1 VQYAVRTEC
10 NYGYLIGL
18 AACPPNSVLGAFKM
32 KFVYELRGILVA
44 AIVLTTGAAVQ
55 AAPILYNVDA
65 TCRSAG
71 SFVCA
76 DVGLTDGD
84 AVGGS
89 ITFDDTNFASGASL
103 DTNDVLSFDVT
114 FGAHTLTDM
123 TSAGFLF
130 FGTLDTDGSTFS
142 IFNFR
147 AAEVL
152 FPDRGKFFSIT
163 DGDSGTI
170 STNGTCTASDCGNAG
185 SDVPFALLDNTAL
198 TKAAVVNEPAALGFI
213 AIIGLAVF
221 GAARRRRSI

>member
-1 VQYAVRTEC
+1 MVQDTVRTEC
-10 NYGYLIGL
+10 NYRYLVGL
-18 AACPPNSVLGAFKM
+18 AARPPNRVLGAFKM
-32 KFVYELRGILVA
+32 KFVSELRGVLAA
-44 AIVLTTGAAVQ
+44 AIVLATGAAAQ

-65 TCRSAG
+65 TCRSVG

-103 DTNDVLSFDVT
+103 DTSDVLSFDVA

-123 TSAGFLF
+123 TAAGFSF
-130 FGTLDTDGSTFS
+130 FGILDTDGSTFF
-142 IFNFR
+142 IFNFI

-152 FPDRGKFFSIT
+152 FPDRGKFFSIS

-170 STNGTCTASDCGNAG
+170 STNGTCIASDCDNAG
-185 SDVPFALLDNTAL
+185 SDVPFARLDNTAL
-198 TKAAVVNEPAALGFI
+198 TKAAVVTEPAALGFV
-213 AIIGLAVF
+213 AIGLAVF
-221 GAARRRRSI
+221 GAARRRRSF